1 MTRANDIETKAKAKL
16 QRAAATRDLLPA
28 PTTEPL
34 HYEIHI
40 DTSNAALARFAAA
53 LIATP
58 CALSPRKLR
67 LRGELGRGITQVL
80 MVSFPDVDAAERFRE
95 RCKPQDMFR
104 AKVATLGGGMR
115 TQCPTKEN
123 Q

>member
-1 MTRANDIETKAKAKL
+1 MT
-16 QRAAATRDLLPA
+16 P
-28 PTTEPL
+28 EPI
-34 HYEIHI
+34 HYELHI
-40 DTSNAALARFAAA
+40 DTNNAALARFAAA
-53 LIATP
+53 LLTTP
-58 CALSPRKLR
+58 CTLSPRKLR